1 MDDKIFYKNI
11 ETVIYVIT
19 FFFGKYLAF
28 YETVSTFTL
37 EAVPTFWNGRGGGG
51 GYAFFITP
59 GLKGIAVTEGS
70 NGVTPPKSSYII

>member
-19 FFFGKYLAF
+19 FFFDKYLAF

-37 EAVPTFWNGRGGGG
+37 EAVPTF
-51 GYAFFITP
+51 
-59 GLKGIAVTEGS
+59 
-70 NGVTPPKSSYII
+70 